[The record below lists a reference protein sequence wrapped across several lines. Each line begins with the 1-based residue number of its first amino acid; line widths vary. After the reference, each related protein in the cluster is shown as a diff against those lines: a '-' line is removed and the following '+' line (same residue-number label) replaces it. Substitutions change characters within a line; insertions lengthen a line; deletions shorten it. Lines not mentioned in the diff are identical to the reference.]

1 MQSFVGSD
9 AKMNRSEIDAMAEKF
24 GGRYRLTVLIQKR
37 LRELTK
43 GAQKLVDVESRNL
56 IEVVLEEIKQG
67 KITVEGYLG
76 EEGEKKGK
84 KEKKEEKESK
94 E

>member
-9 AKMNRSEIDAMAEKF
+9 AKMNRSEIDALADKF

-43 GAQKLVDVESRNL
+43 GAQKLVEVDSRNL

-67 KITVEGYLG
+67 KIAIEGYLG
-76 EEGEKKGK
+76 EEGEKRGK
-84 KEKKEEKESK
+84 KEKKEEKE
-94 E
+94 

>member
-1 MQSFVGSD
+1 MQSFVGNEV
-9 AKMNRSEIDAMAEKF
+9 KMNRSEIDALSEKF

-56 IEVVLEEIKQG
+56 IEVVLEEIKHG
-67 KITVEGYLG
+67 KITIEGHLG
-76 EEGEKKGK
+76 GDEEKSKK
-84 KEKKEEKESK
+84 EKESK